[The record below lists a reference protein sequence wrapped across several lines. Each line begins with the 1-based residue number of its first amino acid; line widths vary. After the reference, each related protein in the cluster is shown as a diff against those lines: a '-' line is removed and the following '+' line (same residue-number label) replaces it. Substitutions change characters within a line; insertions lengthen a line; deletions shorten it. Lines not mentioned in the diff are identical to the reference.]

1 MKRNFQVNMCEG
13 SILKNLLV
21 FAFPL
26 LAANILQLLFNA
38 ADITVL
44 GKFIPDAKM
53 ADAAVGAVGST
64 NALINL
70 IIGLFV
76 GFSVGANVLV
86 ARCVGENDENRS
98 RRIVGTSMSIS
109 IIIGI
114 FLAVLGFFCAKTFL
128 RWMDSP
134 DDVID
139 MAASYLKIYFLGMP
153 IMMLYNFSSAI
164 LRAVGDTVRPLIYL
178 CCGGV
183 VNVGL
188 NIFFVKVVK
197 LDVEGVAIATVVSQL
212 IAAVLTVITLIR
224 SDGHSKFELKKMKI
238 SGKDLLD
245 IVKIGLPAGLQ
256 GCVFAIS
263 NVIIQSTINS
273 FNTDAVTANSIA
285 SQIEGFVYYA
295 MYSVALASL
304 SFVSQNYGAGNI
316 ARVKKTVWIALAVA
330 VIVGLIVGWGVV
342 LLDRELC
349 SIISKDPKVIDMAC
363 ERLWIISTTYFL
375 CGFMDTYGNAMRG
388 LGKSTLAMIVSLSG
402 SCLFRILWISTIFK
416 IYPTLRCV
424 YIVYPISWLLTILI
438 YVVLYYPLINKIE
451 KKFGTQKQVTQ
462 TEGGK
467 NE

>member
-224 SDGHSKFELKKMKI
+224 SD
-238 SGKDLLD
+238 
-245 IVKIGLPAGLQ
+245 
-256 GCVFAIS
+256 
-263 NVIIQSTINS
+263 
-273 FNTDAVTANSIA
+273 
-285 SQIEGFVYYA
+285 
-295 MYSVALASL
+295 
-304 SFVSQNYGAGNI
+304 
-316 ARVKKTVWIALAVA
+316 
-330 VIVGLIVGWGVV
+330 
-342 LLDRELC
+342 
-349 SIISKDPKVIDMAC
+349 
-363 ERLWIISTTYFL
+363 
-375 CGFMDTYGNAMRG
+375 
-388 LGKSTLAMIVSLSG
+388 
-402 SCLFRILWISTIFK
+402 
-416 IYPTLRCV
+416 
-424 YIVYPISWLLTILI
+424 
-438 YVVLYYPLINKIE
+438 
-451 KKFGTQKQVTQ
+451 
-462 TEGGK
+462 
-467 NE
+467 